1 MSGPPGQNGKCHRY
15 GKTNRPVD
23 NPGCPPIGP
32 AGLLRFIQKRGS
44 RSSGT
49 WRRFRR
55 SIYSKLQNIVLPVME
70 FADHGCQHILGV
82 VVLQDNA
89 QVVVSGG
96 KRSLFLG
103 PIQAEGGRAVHI
115 QRNRGNGH
123 IIIVEVTVILAS
135 NGRSVY
141 RF

>member
-1 MSGPPGQNGKCHRY
+1 
-15 GKTNRPVD
+15 
-23 NPGCPPIGP
+23 
-32 AGLLRFIQKRGS
+32 
-44 RSSGT
+44 
-49 WRRFRR
+49 
-55 SIYSKLQNIVLPVME
+55 ME
-70 FADHGCQHILGV
+70 FSDHGCQHIFGV

-89 QVVVSGG
+89 QVVVTGG
-96 KRSLFLG
+96 KRSLFFG

-135 NGRSVY
+135 SGRSVY

>member
-1 MSGPPGQNGKCHRY
+1 
-15 GKTNRPVD
+15 
-23 NPGCPPIGP
+23 
-32 AGLLRFIQKRGS
+32 
-44 RSSGT
+44 
-49 WRRFRR
+49 
-55 SIYSKLQNIVLPVME
+55 ME
-70 FADHGCQHILGV
+70 FADHGCQHILGG

-115 QRNRGNGH
+115 QRNSGNGH